1 MLTVLVQTTNGN
13 VKRTMSN
20 RSYLWYLTKK
30 PNSVH
35 LLINEQHGPAE
46 LDSFITEACNAVDK
60 L

>member
-1 MLTVLVQTTNGN
+1 MLTILVQTANGK
-13 VKRTMSN
+13 VKREMSS

-35 LLINEQHGPAE
+35 LLINEQHGPAD
-46 LDSFITEACNAVDK
+46 LDNFIAEACNAVDR